1 MEIKRRVNNITT
13 NADYYQLIEKR
24 KAILAEMKVAEARLQ
39 ELTTEMMECS
49 LQIKIAR
56 ESLEGKLNA

>member
-1 MEIKRRVNNITT
+1 MAT

-24 KAILAEMKVAEARLQ
+24 KAILAEMKITEERLQ

-49 LQIKIAR
+49 LEIKKVR
-56 ESLEGKLNA
+56 EELGE